1 MPRSS
6 NLRTS
11 SSLGNPYR
19 RTNDVIEVASIGPEE
34 TLPSCAADV
43 HYVLEVDA
51 RCSIGPGSITA

>member
-6 NLRTS
+6 NLRTP

-34 TLPSCAADV
+34 TLVSV
-43 HYVLEVDA
+43 
-51 RCSIGPGSITA
+51 RKRI